1 MDSGS
6 DDVWALLQEIGQQQD
21 VNLQLAEE
29 QASIEHEIGV
39 KERRVNLKIPAL
51 KRKLESEKRLE
62 MLSEQILVSFSI
74 KGSGLMQWS
83 RQLTWYKFFNYSTC
97 IIQLF
102 YMYYYVLF

>member
-6 DDVWALLQEIGQQQD
+6 DDVWALLQEIGQQQA

-51 KRKLESEKRLE
+51 KRKLESEKKVGNVIQANIGELQHKRERLDAV
-62 MLSEQILVSFSI
+62 EQAIDLV
-74 KGSGLMQWS
+74 
-83 RQLTWYKFFNYSTC
+83 
-97 IIQLF
+97 
-102 YMYYYVLF
+102 

>member
-6 DDVWALLQEIGQQQD
+6 DDVWALLQEIGQQQA

-51 KRKLESEKRLE
+51 KRKLESEKKVGNVIRANIGELQHKRERLDAV
-62 MLSEQILVSFSI
+62 EQVIDLV
-74 KGSGLMQWS
+74 
-83 RQLTWYKFFNYSTC
+83 
-97 IIQLF
+97 
-102 YMYYYVLF
+102 